1 MYNEEP
7 TRIMTNKTTHI
18 IEKLELNKITTI
30 RRDLAKIYP
39 A

>member
-7 TRIMTNKTTHI
+7 TRIMTNRTTNI

-39 A
+39 T